1 MNYICSHRS
10 TYTPVKEWNRKGV
23 FTAFLF
29 TISHCESLNFTDWRV
44 GWQRRFSAVPTYC
57 SNPSKKPGVR
67 LVVVLG
73 GGGVMY
79 YGVVS
84 RHMLTKQNAHKT
96 NAHKTNAHRSY
107 AHTTNAHK
115 TLCSQDI
122 FTRHNA
128 IKTNAHKN
136 IIYTHNTRQMLNI
149 HWETQIPV
157 LASSRSGSKHPH
169 GNQQRVFHKKKH
181 PKNHIV
187 WQYKQSV

>member
-1 MNYICSHRS
+1 MTTQILGSSNVLLKSFQE
-10 TYTPVKEWNRKGV
+10 TWG
-23 FTAFLF
+23 TAG
-29 TISHCESLNFTDWRV
+29 SSV
-44 GWQRRFSAVPTYC
+44 
-57 SNPSKKPGVR
+57 
-67 LVVVLG
+67 G

-169 GNQQRVFHKKKH
+169 GNQQRVFHKKT
-181 PKNHIV
+181 PKEPYSMTV
-187 WQYKQSV
+187 